1 MTAPFE
7 PRISIALPLIESEP
21 HPCSYL
27 PGRTAVTEYSVPGAF
42 APIGAVP
49 PLTAEDYQAL
59 MDAGF
64 RRSGIAVYRTACESC
79 RECVPI
85 RVPVAAFRPS
95 RSQRRAWRRNQDVT
109 VQSGKPHA
117 SEEKYRIFAAYQREH
132 HESDT
137 VDSYSQFRD
146 FLYRSPVQ
154 SLEMVYRVGPAIA
167 GVGIVDVAL
176 QSLSSV
182 YFYFDPAHAR
192 RSLGIFSALMEI
204 DLCRQMGKPY
214 WYAGYYIRECDRMKY
229 KAGFRPCELLL
240 ADGNWQSFE

>member
-1 MTAPFE
+1 MTAAFE
-7 PRISIALPLIESEP
+7 PRISIALPLFQSEP

-27 PGRTAVTEYSVPGAF
+27 SGRTAITEYSVPGAF
-42 APIGAVP
+42 APIGTNP

-85 RVPVAAFRPS
+85 RVPVATFRRS
-95 RSQRRAWRRNQDVT
+95 RSQRRVLRRNHDVAVT
-109 VQSGKPHA
+109 LDKPRA
-117 SEEKYRIFAAYQREH
+117 SDEKYRIFAAYQRDH
-132 HESDT
+132 HDSDA
-137 VDSYSQFRD
+137 VDSYAQFKE

-154 SLEMVYRVGPAIA
+154 SLEMVCRIGEAIA
-167 GVGIVDVAL
+167 GVGIVDVAS

-192 RSLGIFSALMEI
+192 RSLGTFSALMEI
-204 DLCRQMGKPY
+204 DLCRQIGKPY
-214 WYAGYYIRECDRMKY
+214 WYAGYYIRECERMNY
-229 KAGFRPCELLL
+229 KAAFEPYELLHE
-240 ADGNWQSFE
+240 DGRWRQST